1 MPSLPQAMFSRL
13 LSYFR
18 NFYVATGLGL
28 LVWMTF
34 FDANDLPTQI
44 SNWWKLHELENEA
57 EFYQTQIRQIQ
68 TERKEVLGNDRLRE
82 KFARE
87 KYLMKKP
94 TEDIFVIVDENNNP
108 IEK

>member
-1 MPSLPQAMFSRL
+1 MLNRL
-13 LSYFR
+13 VHYLR
-18 NFYVATGLGL
+18 NFYVASGLGL

-34 FDANDLPTQI
+34 FDANDLPMQI
-44 SNWWKLHELENEA
+44 RNWWKLREQEA
-57 EFYQTQIRQIQ
+57 EATFYQTQIQQVQ
-68 TERKEVLGNDRLRE
+68 TERREVLGSDRLRE

-94 TEDIFVIVDENNNP
+94 TEDIFVIVDEKNDP

>member
-1 MPSLPQAMFSRL
+1 MLNRL
-13 LSYFR
+13 LRFVR

-34 FDANDLPTQI
+34 FDANDL
-44 SNWWKLHELENEA
+44 
-57 EFYQTQIRQIQ
+57 QTQIRNWWQLQKLDGDAAYYQDKIKAVQ
-68 TERKEVLGNDRLRE
+68 TERREVLGNDRLRE

-94 TEDIFVIVDENNNP
+94 GEDVFVIVDEQNEQL
-108 IEK
+108 EK